1 MTEKLLIVL
10 LIACIVMT
18 AFSGCVQS
26 SDGGESDITES
37 ESAVVEVSDFKV
49 EEYKPEECDPE
60 KDWKLVVIG
69 EDIGYIKYNEEYRYW
84 EIPLVVVFENLG
96 VSVKWQ
102 SEEKAIIAVY
112 DEECIL
118 DTSNGTLV
126 REKDGF
132 DYLECPPPGSL
143 HPHERYFSGNGE
155 NFIIDSDYASAVIL
169 AVGYRLREDRNARTA
184 EYVSRYDTIY
194 SSSTGDYDA
203 ERILSAG
210 R

>member
-1 MTEKLLIVL
+1 MKKFLSFLSVL
-10 LIACIVMT
+10 LCFALL
-18 AFSGCVQS
+18 GC
-26 SDGGESDITES
+26 
-37 ESAVVEVSDFKV
+37 V

-60 KDWKLVVIG
+60 KDYMLIAAGKK
-69 EDIGYIKYNEEYRYW
+69 IGYVKYNEEEDYL

-102 SEEKAIIAVY
+102 SEEKALITVY

-118 DTSNGTLV
+118 NTSNGTLV

-184 EYVSRYDTIY
+184 EYVGRYDTIY
-194 SSSTGDYDA
+194 SNSS
-203 ERILSAG
+203 S
-210 R
+210 